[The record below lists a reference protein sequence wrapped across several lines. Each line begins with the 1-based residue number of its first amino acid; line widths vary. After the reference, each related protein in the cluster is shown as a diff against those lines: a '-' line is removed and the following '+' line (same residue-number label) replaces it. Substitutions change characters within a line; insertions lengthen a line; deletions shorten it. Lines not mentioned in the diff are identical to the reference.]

1 MANVASLFESKDE
14 AIWPQLLVTS
24 LSPAAQVYEKDGTQ
38 SSVSDGSTSVTVGDP
53 RVAYWSLTPEKDR
66 GGTPLAL

>member
-1 MANVASLFESKDE
+1 MLPLYLKAKMKQYGPSYWE
-14 AIWPQLLVTS
+14 TS